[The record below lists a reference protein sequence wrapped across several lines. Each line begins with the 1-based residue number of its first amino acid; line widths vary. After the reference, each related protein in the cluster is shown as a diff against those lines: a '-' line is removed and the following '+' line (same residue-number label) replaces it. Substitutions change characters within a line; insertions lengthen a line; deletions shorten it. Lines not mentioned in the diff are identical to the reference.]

1 MKKIFPLA
9 AAVACLL
16 IAGVA
21 VAGTVY
27 LPGAMN
33 QTIEGKQYRSLL
45 WITNTGNQPA
55 DVVLRFIPSLVDG
68 TEGLEEGEF
77 DQAIIVPA
85 NSTVPVSA
93 GLGKIGMLE
102 ARTDSDNVFY
112 VGELNSF
119 SQGGQKLAAT
129 SVPLIDAQNL
139 LSAGSTAHLLALE
152 RQTGVAQTDL
162 GLVNLGSE
170 ETDCTIRAF
179 RPEGAQ
185 IQSTVTIPV
194 PPLSHRDFSGAFGI
208 LGESTVDGARF
219 EVSCADPFYAY
230 ATILSRVPDST
241 QFVTAA
247 AGGGDGLI
255 DPSATGEI
263 ARLNGQF
270 FRSSQTQGQMSV
282 ELNVPPGVNYD
293 SMTVEFDMQ
302 TARFPTNLFTA
313 TAQLRRGGAGGL
325 FWAHTIRGGGRNKTL
340 LDMGVGDGLV
350 HQGGN
355 GKWAENAPYHI
366 RAHYDT
372 VAGRIDWHVT
382 QGNRTVERINAR
394 IGRFDLRH
402 DGQGID
408 LIFGLSR
415 AFDNAFFPPYNF
427 RFSNLSVTGVASVD

>member
-1 MKKIFPLA
+1 MRKMFTLA
-9 AAVACLL
+9 AAAACLL
-16 IAGVA
+16 FAGVA
-21 VAGTVY
+21 SAGTVY
-27 LPGAMN
+27 LPAAMN

-55 DVVLRFIPSLVDG
+55 QVFLRFIPSMSDG
-68 TEGLEEGEF
+68 TEGLEDGEF
-77 DQAIIVPA
+77 DQVVVVPPS
-85 NSTVPVSA
+85 STVPVSA

-102 ARTDSDNVFY
+102 ARTESESIFY

-129 SVPLIDAQNL
+129 SVPLIDAENL
-139 LSAGSTAHLLALE
+139 LSAGTTAHLLALE
-152 RQTGVAQTDL
+152 RQGGAAQTDL
-162 GLVNLGSE
+162 GLVNLDSE
-170 ETDCTIRAF
+170 ETECTIRAF

-208 LGESTVDGARF
+208 LGENSLDGARF

-230 ATILSRVPDST
+230 ATILSRLPDST

-255 DPSATGEI
+255 DPGATGEI

-270 FRSSQTQGQMSV
+270 FRSSQNQG
-282 ELNVPPGVNYD
+282 ELRLPLEVPAGVDYD

-313 TAQLRRGGAGGL
+313 TAQLRRRGAGGL
-325 FWAHTIRGGGRNKTL
+325 YWAHTIRGGGRNKTL

-350 HQGGN
+350 HQGAN

-366 RAHYDT
+366 RVHYDT

-382 QGNRTVERINAR
+382 QGSRTVERINAR

-427 RFSNLSVTGVASVD
+427 RFSNLLVTGVASVD

>member
-1 MKKIFPLA
+1 MRKILTLA
-9 AAVACLL
+9 AAAACLL
-16 IAGVA
+16 FTGVA
-21 VAGTVY
+21 SAGTVY
-27 LPGAMN
+27 MPAAMN

-45 WITNTGNQPA
+45 WITNTSNESA
-55 DVVLRFIPSLVDG
+55 EVVLRYIPSMIDG

-77 DQAIIVPA
+77 DQVVIVPP

-93 GLGKIGMLE
+93 GLGTVGMLE
-102 ARTDSDNVFY
+102 ARSDSESIFY

-129 SVPLIDAQNL
+129 SVPLIDAENL

-152 RQTGVAQTDL
+152 RQVGAAQTDL
-162 GLVNLGSE
+162 GLVNLGAD
-170 ETDCTIRAF
+170 ETECTIRAF
-179 RPEGAQ
+179 RPEGVQ

-208 LGESTVDGARF
+208 LGENTVDGARF
-219 EVSCADPFYAY
+219 EVSCADPFYTY
-230 ATILSRVPDST
+230 ATILSRFPDSS
-241 QFVTAA
+241 QFVSPA
-247 AGGGDGLI
+247 AGGGNGLI
-255 DPSATGEI
+255 DPSATGDI

-270 FRSSQTQGQMSV
+270 FRSSQSQG
-282 ELNVPPGVNYD
+282 ELRIPLEVPAGVNYD

-313 TAQLRRGGAGGL
+313 TAQLRRRGAGGL

-340 LDMGVGDGLV
+340 LDMGVGDALV

-355 GKWAENAPYHI
+355 GKWAENSQYHV

-382 QGNRTVERINAR
+382 QGNRTVEHINAR

-408 LIFGLSR
+408 MIFGL
-415 AFDNAFFPPYNF
+415 AQVYDNAFFPPYNF
-427 RFSNLSVTGVASVD
+427 RFSNLSVSGVASVE